1 MNNLIIFDMDDTL
14 VGTHELIAAS
24 LEHASSEYSCRKL
37 DDSVVAMISGY
48 TLSRVLS
55 QRVPY
60 HYLDTALG
68 RYYGYFKEHFRTTAK
83 IYPSMQ
89 ETLALLREKGIVL
102 ATLTGASRK
111 WAAITLQESKLLK
124 FFSVVLT
131 SDDVRHP
138 KPDPTGIIA
147 IMSQLGVDKE
157 HTSYVG
163 DEVKDIRTSR
173 NASVQSIGA
182 LWGSWEKEELTSAA
196 DLTFEK
202 PIDLLRIL
210 R

>member
-1 MNNLIIFDMDDTL
+1 
-14 VGTHELIAAS
+14 
-24 LEHASSEYSCRKL
+24 
-37 DDSVVAMISGY
+37 
-48 TLSRVLS
+48 
-55 QRVPY
+55 
-60 HYLDTALG
+60 
-68 RYYGYFKEHFRTTAK
+68 
-83 IYPSMQ
+83 
-89 ETLALLREKGIVL
+89 
-102 ATLTGASRK
+102 
-111 WAAITLQESKLLK
+111 
-124 FFSVVLT
+124 
-131 SDDVRHP
+131 
-138 KPDPTGIIA
+138 
-147 IMSQLGVDKE
+147 MSQLGVDKE